1 MVAVLVV
8 LAVAGL
14 AGCGGSDKGGSGADT
29 GSAAV
34 EQKKLKVAVM
44 YYGDLTNAYDR
55 AFQEAVEAVVAKIGP
70 DRIELQEIKGV
81 PYSEQLTQIADQ
93 ALTRGADVVIDDQ
106 GGGQLLYA
114 ACKKHPDK
122 HCITFYPTPLDGK
135 PENVAGW
142 FPSSWQ
148 DLYLQGVAAGKLTK
162 SNILGYVS
170 PFPSPLD
177 TANVNSFLLGCQR
190 VNPQCKVKVV
200 AINTFFDPP
209 KAQEATEALIRAGA
223 DVVNGL
229 HDDPTILRVA
239 QAKHVWGFG
248 LYMPQAEFGP
258 DAYVTAW
265 LATPPASQFIEAKL
279 REVMDDRWNGE
290 FEPESA
296 SGSNALPLDAFGSKV
311 PADVKTAVE
320 EVWRDA
326 MQSGD
331 NRDGAGVFDGPIR
344 DNHGK
349 VRIAE
354 GESLPFTTLYDKWD
368 WYVEGVEGG
377 K

>member
-1 MVAVLVV
+1 MVAVLVA

-14 AGCGGSDKGGSGADT
+14 AGCGASDKGGGGAGTDT
-29 GSAAV
+29 
-34 EQKKLKVAVM
+34 KKLKVALM
-44 YYGDLTNAYDR
+44 YYGDLTNSYDL
-55 AFQEAVEAVVAKIGP
+55 AFQEAVKAVVAKIGS

-93 ALTRGADVVIDDQ
+93 ALTQGADVVIDDQ

-122 HCITFYPTPLDGK
+122 HCITYYPTPLDGK

-142 FPSSWQ
+142 FASPWQ
-148 DLYLQGVAAGKLTK
+148 NLYLQGVAAGKLTK
-162 SNILGYVS
+162 SNILGYIS

-177 TANVNSFLLGCQR
+177 TANVNSFVLGCQR
-190 VNPQCKVKVV
+190 VNPQCKVKIVK
-200 AINTFFDPP
+200 INTFFDPP
-209 KAQEATEALIRAGA
+209 KAQEATEALIHAGA
-223 DVVNGL
+223 DVVTGL
-229 HDDPTILRVA
+229 HDDSTILRVA

-248 LYMPQAEFGP
+248 LYTPHADVGP

-265 LATPPASQFIEAKL
+265 LATPPVSQFVEAKL

-290 FEPESA
+290 FEPESS
-296 SGSNALPLDAFGSKV
+296 SGSNAFPLDAFGSKV
-311 PADVKTAVE
+311 PADVQPAVE
-320 EVWRDA
+320 EVWRNV

-377 K
+377 E